1 MQVMQMTVSSLHG
14 FTLEAVELAPV
25 PVITVLA
32 RGRLTH
38 QDDLSLIPQLQA
50 AIDVLTSD
58 LFRLVLDAREL
69 RGWEP
74 RAAFD
79 DLQLSIHHGHHVE
92 RVALISDAHWLSV
105 LSRLA
110 GLLMAGQIRSFR
122 DREAG
127 DAWAR
132 S

>member
-1 MQVMQMTVSSLHG
+1 MQLMPMSVSALHG

-38 QDDLSLIPQLQA
+38 EDYLSLIPQLQA
-50 AIDVLTSD
+50 AIDEQTSD
-58 LFRLVLDAREL
+58 RLRLVFDAREL
-69 RGWEP
+69 WGWEL
-74 RAAFD
+74 RAALD
-79 DLQLSIHHGHHVE
+79 DLRLSIRHGLAVE
-92 RVALISDAHWLSV
+92 RVALITDARWLSL

-110 GLLMAGQIRSFR
+110 GLLMPGQIRSFR
-122 DREAG
+122 EREAG
-127 DAWAR
+127 DAWVR